1 LNEYFTSHSS
11 NNRTGVFVLR
21 SLQSIHSAAQQT
33 GVGMAGAFLMV
44 TESYGIGNSLARN
57 YRSSLMT
64 DPLVTAESDVKAAV
78 AWYESHLF
86 YSGVA
91 VGALCCFIVMQVIKH
106 L

>member
-1 LNEYFTSHSS
+1 
-11 NNRTGVFVLR
+11 
-21 SLQSIHSAAQQT
+21 
-33 GVGMAGAFLMV
+33 
-44 TESYGIGNSLARN
+44 
-57 YRSSLMT
+57 MT